1 MILARRKTNFTEGP
15 LFWPMFKYALPII
28 ATAIL
33 SVLYNTADKVVV
45 GQFSG
50 DDNAIGAIASTS
62 FVFNLFANFLIGMG
76 GGVGVLTAHLFGAKE
91 TKKLG
96 RAVSNAMFL
105 SGAMAVVM
113 FVLANLTCEP
123 ILRMLGTKEAY
134 LPGGILYLR
143 IIYVGLFASAI
154 YNIGAG
160 VLRSVGDSKTPLYI
174 AMISGLIN
182 VILNVIFVVCFDMSV
197 DGVAI
202 ATVISQYFSA
212 ATVIIILIRRKSE
225 PYHLTLRGFRVDG
238 SMIRRMLYLGLP
250 SGFQSALFSLTNL
263 VTASAVN
270 TFPDAYVTARGIGL
284 DIDHLVNPF
293 TTGFYQATMTATGQN
308 YGKRDF
314 KRVRKVFIYGM
325 IQSLAA
331 VLIASMTMLI
341 FREQIA
347 ALYVSADHPEF
358 DEIVRLA
365 GEWSKVMLSLY
376 FTNGLLHGVSGA
388 VKGMGYS
395 ISSLVANI
403 IGTCGVRL
411 IWVFFVFPY
420 PPFNTFTGLALMYP
434 VSWGALA
441 IALAVV
447 CIFAFAKLHREE
459 KAKAAVVKDDEISP
473 VIK

>member
-1 MILARRKTNFTEGP
+1 MATLKIKRNFTEGA
-15 LFWPMFKYALPII
+15 LFVPMILYALPII
-28 ATAIL
+28 ATALL

-62 FVFNLFANFLIGMG
+62 FVFNLVANFLIGIG
-76 GGVGVLTAHLFGAKE
+76 GGVGVYTAHLFGAK
-91 TKKLG
+91 KYDKLG
-96 RAVSNAMFL
+96 AAVSNAMVL
-105 SGAMAVVM
+105 SLSLAVVM
-113 FVLANLTCEP
+113 FIIGNLTCEP
-123 ILRMLGTKEAY
+123 ILQLLGTKEAY
-134 LPGGILYLR
+134 YDGGVLYLR

-154 YNIGAG
+154 YNVGAG

-182 VILNVIFVVCFDMSV
+182 VILNIFFVAACNMSV

-212 ATVIIILIRRKSE
+212 IAVVVILIRRKGE
-225 PYHLTLRGFRVDG
+225 PYQLSFRGFRIDKE
-238 SMIRRMLYLGLP
+238 MIGRMLYLGLP
-250 SGFQSALFSLTNL
+250 AGFQSALFSLTNL

-284 DIDHLVNPF
+284 DIDHLINPVV
-293 TTGFYQATMTATGQN
+293 TGFYHATMTATGQN
-308 YGKRDF
+308 YGKGDF
-314 KRVRKVFIYGM
+314 KRVRKVFLYGV
-325 IQSLAA
+325 IQSLVV

-341 FREQIA
+341 FREQVA
-347 ALYVSADHPEF
+347 ALFVSSDHPQF
-358 DEIVRLA
+358 KEIVSLA
-365 GEWSKVMLSLY
+365 SEWAEVMLSLY
-376 FTNGLLHGVSGA
+376 FTNGILHGISGA

-403 IGTCGVRL
+403 IGTCVVRL
-411 IWVFFVFPY
+411 LWVFFVFPN

-441 IALAVV
+441 IALGVI
-447 CIFAFAKLHREE
+447 CIFAFIKLSRDE
-459 KAKAAVVKDDEISP
+459 KKKAEAEALTVGATE
-473 VIK
+473 